1 MLLPRVRL
9 IPEEAMRRFIALLVA
24 VLATSTGWSVVEAC
38 GDKVLMVGRGARFQR
53 AYASLHPG
61 RILVYTSR
69 TGATAAIRDEQL
81 HKNLTKAGHTLTIA
95 ESAGAFAAALQA
107 GSVDL
112 VLADV
117 SEAPGVDSQAA
128 ATSSKPTVV
137 YVLHEQDK
145 AKAAALLKQYSCP
158 LKAGDKAN
166 QYLAVIEDAMKA
178 RGGSSQR
185 QRRS

>member
-1 MLLPRVRL
+1 
-9 IPEEAMRRFIALLVA
+9 MRRFIALLVA
-24 VLATSTGWSVVEAC
+24 VLALSSGWSVVEAC
-38 GDKVLMVGRGARFQR
+38 GDKILMVGRGARFQR

-61 RILVYTSR
+61 RILVHTSR

-81 HKNLTKAGHTLTIA
+81 HKHLTKAGHKVTITEDAAALT
-95 ESAGAFAAALQA
+95 AALQA
-107 GSVDL
+107 GNVDL

-117 SEAPGVDSQAA
+117 GEAPALDSQAA
-128 ATSSKPTVV
+128 STSSRPSVI

-145 AKAAALLKQYSCP
+145 AKAAALLKQYTCP

-166 QYLAVIEDAMKA
+166 QYLSVIEDAMKA

-185 QRRS
+185 APRS

>member
-1 MLLPRVRL
+1 MLLL
-9 IPEEAMRRFIALLVA
+9 LLEETMRRFIALLVA
-24 VLATSTGWSVVEAC
+24 VLALSTGWSVVEAC
-38 GDKVLMVGRGARFQR
+38 GDKILMVGRGARFQR
-53 AYASLHPG
+53 AYASLYPG

-81 HKNLTKAGHTLTIA
+81 HKHLTKAGHKLTVA
-95 ESAGAFAAALQA
+95 EDATALAAALQA

-117 SEAPGVDSQAA
+117 GEAPALDAQAA
-128 ATSSKPTVV
+128 STSSKPTVV

-145 AKAAALLKQYSCP
+145 TKAAALLKQYTCP

-166 QYLAVIEDAMKA
+166 QYLSVIEDAMKA
-178 RGGSSQR
+178 RGGSIQR
-185 QRRS
+185 ARRS